1 MDSSS
6 IPSRENK
13 LISLGPPRVVTQ
25 EWLRLIARTQA
36 TGKDYLKKAKEE
48 LERVLEA
55 VDAGAVVEPGKYKVR
70 IRTRRR
76 RNKS

>member
-13 LISLGPPRVVTQ
+13 LRSLGPPRVVTQ
-25 EWLRLIARTQA
+25 QWLEMIARTQE
-36 TGKDYLKKAKEE
+36 TGKVYLKKAKEE

-70 IRTRRR
+70 VRTRRR